1 MGDKALVQHQ
11 VCIDLPGEPV
21 SCWAETD
28 VTVLLR
34 KHRDVIFDLHI
45 SKGASYTVEA
55 PEDWIYDVAQRKR
68 VKQGRFSD
76 GQRYH
81 IWIGRAFKG
90 ELVLKRDGKAFQ
102 RYSMLQLGL
111 ADGSSDPRVKPEPII
126 IAMNVNVPTSRPPF
140 AATQANPLS
149 SSFGSSSGG
158 SVVRSLQMSELSN
171 PLSIGQVGTFPLPI
185 NLSQDADV
193 RSTQY
198 AHITEV
204 NLASVPREIIDTLS
218 AGGAEET
225 AIDPNKIATRN
236 WLTAQLAGVAAF
248 LNDNKKWADELWAQ
262 KFRLVKVVHKN
273 AGEKWYVVFSGNQKL
288 RQLMSAA
295 RYGVQHEKVLT
306 IAGGAGNAA
315 SRTAAAKEAFKG
327 AFKKA
332 GLIALVFTIALD
344 TAEWLR
350 DYEKIDHD
358 GKRGKHV
365 SDLLG
370 KISIDLAK
378 AGLNAVVTS
387 IVVGF
392 IVGFFGTVGLPV
404 WGIVVGTII
413 VACAVGYGLDYLDK
427 KIHATEMFTAGFE
440 WLGESIKSAA
450 TYLEKRMPKDYEG
463 YPIMF
468 TP

>member
-1 MGDKALVQHQ
+1 M
-11 VCIDLPGEPV
+11 
-21 SCWAETD
+21 
-28 VTVLLR
+28 LLR

-111 ADGSSDPRVKPEPII
+111 ADGSSDPKVKPEPII

-248 LNDNKKWADELWAQ
+248 LNDNKNGQ
-262 KFRLVKVVHKN
+262 TSFGRKN
-273 AGEKWYVVFSGNQKL
+273 F
-288 RQLMSAA
+288 
-295 RYGVQHEKVLT
+295 
-306 IAGGAGNAA
+306 
-315 SRTAAAKEAFKG
+315 
-327 AFKKA
+327 
-332 GLIALVFTIALD
+332 D
-344 TAEWLR
+344 
-350 DYEKIDHD
+350 
-358 GKRGKHV
+358 
-365 SDLLG
+365 
-370 KISIDLAK
+370 
-378 AGLNAVVTS
+378 
-387 IVVGF
+387 
-392 IVGFFGTVGLPV
+392 
-404 WGIVVGTII
+404 
-413 VACAVGYGLDYLDK
+413 
-427 KIHATEMFTAGFE
+427 
-440 WLGESIKSAA
+440 
-450 TYLEKRMPKDYEG
+450 
-463 YPIMF
+463 
-468 TP
+468 

>member
-1 MGDKALVQHQ
+1 MGRPLVQHN

-21 SCWAETD
+21 SCWAESD
-28 VTVLLR
+28 ITVLLR

-45 SKGASYTVEA
+45 SKGATYSLEA
-55 PEDWIYDVAQRKR
+55 PEDWIYDVAQKKR

-81 IWIGRAFKG
+81 IWIGRDFKG
-90 ELVLKRDGKAFQ
+90 ELVLKRDGKVFQ
-102 RYSMLQLGL
+102 RYSMLQFGL
-111 ADGSSDPRVKPEPII
+111 VDGSSDPKVKPEPII
-126 IAMNVNVPTSRPPF
+126 IAMNINMPTSRPPF
-140 AATQANPLS
+140 AAPRVNPLGTSIS
-149 SSFGSSSGG
+149 SSPGA
-158 SVVRSLQMSELSN
+158 SVLRSLQAAEPSD
-171 PLSIGQVGTFPLPI
+171 PLSIGQVGVFPLPI
-185 NLSQDADV
+185 KLSQDADV
-193 RSTQY
+193 KSTQY
-198 AHITEV
+198 AHVTEV
-204 NLASVPREIIDTLS
+204 NLAAVPREIIDTLS
-218 AGGAEET
+218 SGGAEET

-248 LNDNKKWADELWAQ
+248 LNDNKKWADELWSQ

-273 AGEKWYVVFSGNQKL
+273 AGEKWYVVFSGNPKL

-315 SRTAAAKEAFKG
+315 SRAAAAKEAFTG

-332 GLIALVFTIALD
+332 GRIAFVFTIALD

-350 DYEKIDHD
+350 DYEQIDHE
-358 GKRGKHV
+358 GKRRKHV

-370 KISIDLAK
+370 KIFIDVTK
-378 AGLNAVVTS
+378 AGLNAAVTS
-387 IVVGF
+387 IVIGL

-404 WGIVVGTII
+404 WGIVVGTIV
-413 VACAVGYGLDYLDK
+413 VACAVGYAVDYLDK
-427 KIHATEMFTAGFE
+427 KTHATEIATAVFK

-450 TYLEKRMPKDYEG
+450 IYLEKTMPKDYEG
-463 YPIMF
+463 YPMMF